1 MREILGLSAP
11 MNKIGHPTY
20 LSNAKE
26 SLIVAAADI
35 EGGHGLTMDSNY
47 LLELLQRVIKT
58 VKCWHGDNDGLNNF
72 TPQVFPS
79 SCQLCQ
85 LKG

>member
-11 MNKIGHPTY
+11 MNKLVHPTY

-26 SLIVAAADI
+26 YLIVEAADI

-47 LLELLQRVIKT
+47 PLELLQRVIK
-58 VKCWHGDNDGLNNF
+58 NR
-72 TPQVFPS
+72 QVLAW
-79 SCQLCQ
+79 Q
-85 LKG
+85 